1 MWHTDEKTGPDG
13 VKHSHP
19 LAWATNKSGHGKVDY
34 IADSGLQIPDS
45 VENAEDDSK
54 LALEEA
60 NKILFTNSDVLICIA
75 ASGNTP
81 FTCSFLVS
89 AARIIVGESMSSSLN

>member
-1 MWHTDEKTGPDG
+1 MFKMELNYINFWMAKKQDRFYYT
-13 VKHSHP
+13 
-19 LAWATNKSGHGKVDY
+19 WGKK
-34 IADSGLQIPDS
+34 ALTES

-81 FTCSFLVS
+81 F
-89 AARIIVGESMSSSLN
+89 SLKSIRDS